1 MVLCRYLCAAPS
13 IIQVRGTTVC
23 PGFGPEIEAGYHST
37 CAIDYHPSPSMKI
50 LEVLT
55 GLALLGPAKLTW
67 KWFQGEADKQI
78 SELTPSNTSRL
89 SGGLVGTA
97 SPLQGTT
104 TS

>member
-1 MVLCRYLCAAPS
+1 M
-13 IIQVRGTTVC
+13 C
-23 PGFGPEIEAGYHST
+23 PGSGPEIEKPGTTPHVPLA
-37 CAIDYHPSPSMKI
+37 PPF
-50 LEVLT
+50 VLNEDPRSI
-55 GLALLGPAKLTW
+55 LLGPAKLTW